1 MLEAD
6 PNSWSPALN
15 PAAPQPESATAVK
28 LAWAILYVDD
38 VRAGLDFYTRAFG
51 LPVKFLHEAG
61 DFGELDTGS
70 TSLALC
76 ARSLLESQGKRP
88 GRPDPHAASQEIAFT
103 VQDVPAAVDRAVAA
117 GAALIQPPE
126 TMPWGQ
132 TVAYVADPSG
142 FLIEICTPVGG

>member
-1 MLEAD
+1 MTAT
-6 PNSWSPALN
+6 PTPATT
-15 PAAPQPESATAVK
+15 APVAVRF
-28 LAWAILYVDD
+28 AWTILYVDD

-61 DFGELDTGS
+61 DFGELDTGG

-103 VQDVPAAVDRAVAA
+103 VADVPAAVERAVTA
-117 GAALIQPPE
+117 GATLIQAPE
-126 TMPWGQ
+126 VMPWGQ

-142 FLIEICTPVGG
+142 FLIEVCTPVGG